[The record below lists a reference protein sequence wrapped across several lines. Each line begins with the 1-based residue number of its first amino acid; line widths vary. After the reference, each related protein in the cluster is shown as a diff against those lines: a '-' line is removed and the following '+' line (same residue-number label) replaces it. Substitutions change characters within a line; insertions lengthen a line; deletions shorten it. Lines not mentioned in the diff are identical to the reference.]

1 MFKPTVWPN
10 EPFIQWVPGGSFRRS
25 KAARGE
31 VDLSLVSSIEV
42 ENEWRCTSTPLYA
55 FVAWT
60 GPALLLQL
68 SRPYLYIMLV
78 YVVLLILAAGSYV
91 LYLNLPILLVEH
103 LTSS

>member
-1 MFKPTVWPN
+1 MSGDV
-10 EPFIQWVPGGSFRRS
+10 
-25 KAARGE
+25 
-31 VDLSLVSSIEV
+31 LLL
-42 ENEWRCTSTPLYA
+42 PLYA

>member
-1 MFKPTVWPN
+1 MS
-10 EPFIQWVPGGSFRRS
+10 G
-25 KAARGE
+25 
-31 VDLSLVSSIEV
+31 DMLLL
-42 ENEWRCTSTPLYA
+42 PLYA